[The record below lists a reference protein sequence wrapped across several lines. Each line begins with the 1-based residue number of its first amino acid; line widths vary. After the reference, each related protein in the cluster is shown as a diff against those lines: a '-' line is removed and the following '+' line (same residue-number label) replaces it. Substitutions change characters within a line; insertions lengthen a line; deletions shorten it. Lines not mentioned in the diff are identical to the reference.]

1 MFIKRLAR
9 EREVKIK
16 SGKMILI
23 PGDKL
28 TINARIVR

>member
-9 EREVKIK
+9 EREGKIK
-16 SGKMILI
+16 SGKM
-23 PGDKL
+23 KL